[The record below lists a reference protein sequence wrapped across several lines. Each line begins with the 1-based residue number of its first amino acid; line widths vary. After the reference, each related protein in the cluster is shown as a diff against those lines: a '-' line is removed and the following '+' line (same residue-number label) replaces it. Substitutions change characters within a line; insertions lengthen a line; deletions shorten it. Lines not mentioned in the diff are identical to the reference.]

1 MPDIF
6 LFLGDFDKYVYF
18 DEMSQPLCVSARFRL
33 VLSVLGCFLGNV
45 CTSTS
50 MQAENKVREQ
60 YVKIFIKLAATL

>member
-1 MPDIF
+1 MCFCEI
-6 LFLGDFDKYVYF
+6 
-18 DEMSQPLCVSARFRL
+18 SARAL
-33 VLSVLGCFLGNV
+33 CSGMFLGNV